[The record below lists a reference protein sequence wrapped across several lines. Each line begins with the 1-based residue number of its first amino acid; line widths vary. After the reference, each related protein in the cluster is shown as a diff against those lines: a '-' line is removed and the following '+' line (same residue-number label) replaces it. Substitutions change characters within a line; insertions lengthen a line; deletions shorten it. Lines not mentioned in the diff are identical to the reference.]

1 MFADKNGTFWH
12 CIFSKTIPSN
22 KRKPYPPLPL
32 SLPPLPLR
40 PPSPLPLPSCPLP
53 LMRPLPALV
62 CAPCPMPMFPHT
74 APLTLRPSAIYS
86 SNSHILSLKY
96 PSPSSFSCQSLRA
109 WHFYCRLCKVPIC
122 QEITF
127 NFRSV
132 PSINRS
138 RVDILALRRWREC
151 IDTRP
156 ALTYNNRTSQPQAE
170 SAHQQGTPPKL
181 VPRHTNLKKGSRHW
195 TMIL

>member
-1 MFADKNGTFWH
+1 MGLFGIASFQKPSQATNANPILLSPCLYLPSRFALPLLCLFPPA
-12 CIFSKTIPSN
+12 PSLWCALS
-22 KRKPYPPLPL
+22 LPL
-32 SLPPLPLR
+32 SVLPAQCPCSLTLPLL
-40 PPSPLPLPSCPLP
+40 PFVPLLYTLQIPISCLLNTHPQ
-53 LMRPLPALV
+53 
-62 CAPCPMPMFPHT
+62 
-74 APLTLRPSAIYS
+74 SA
-86 SNSHILSLKY
+86 
-96 PSPSSFSCQSLRA
+96 FSCQSLRA

-181 VPRHTNLKKGSRHW
+181 VPRHTNLKKGLRHW